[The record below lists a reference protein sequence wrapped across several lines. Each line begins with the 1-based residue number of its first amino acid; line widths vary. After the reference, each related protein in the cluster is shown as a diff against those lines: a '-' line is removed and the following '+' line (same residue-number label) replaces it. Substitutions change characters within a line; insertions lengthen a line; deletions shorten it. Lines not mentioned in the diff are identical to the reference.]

1 MIRGALLDY
10 SFSLKILCP
19 KEKVF
24 SFFYDIEKFFRLNPQ
39 WEVLAIEGEVFLK
52 QGSNFILNTRHDR
65 SEKEIKYN
73 ATVSELLE
81 GELFK
86 MSLDSDS
93 ESMFFTIS
101 VKDGGDS
108 SSIIEYKETMNEEV
122 SAARKREINLWIKS
136 IANYI
141 LIQEKRTPFN
151 RAWKWFLDKIWLKMG
166 PSGKRIALIIVLSEL
181 LALLFFLLLLI
192 YLFIFKK
199 F

>member
-1 MIRGALLDY
+1 MDY
-10 SFSLKILCP
+10 SFTLKIPCS

-52 QGSNFILNTRHDR
+52 KGSNFILKTRHDR

-86 MSLDSDS
+86 MSLDSANI
-93 ESMFFTIS
+93 EPILFTIS
-101 VKDGGDS
+101 VKDGGT
-108 SSIIEYKETMNEEV
+108 SSIIEYKGTMEEEP

-141 LIQEKRTPFN
+141 LIQEKKTLFSRV
-151 RAWKWFLDKIWLKMG
+151 WKWFLDKIWLKMS

-181 LALLFFLLLLI
+181 LALLFFILLLI